1 MIAMARLKLGKYR
14 IQAQGGT
21 FRITLPKNVVETWKL
36 KSGDEVYLYFEEN
49 CVIVSHEELE

>member
-1 MIAMARLKLGKYR
+1 MRGLKLGKRR

-36 KSGDEVYLYFEEN
+36 ESGDEVYLYYENN
-49 CVIVSHEELE
+49 CVIVSNKKLD